1 VASGPESPVFT
12 GVLLPVLF
20 VMVQASMHRV
30 RTLTFLLAISVLA
43 FSASAQQSADAQF
56 ADRLTPASLET
67 SSSIPADNLAPVT
80 SGPALFRP
88 TTPKLQPQRKFF
100 DRRQLLALY
109 VHSGIRLADTIKTC
123 RSIAHGGVEDWIP
136 TQSCG
141 GIVAWQAGSV
151 GLALGVG
158 WLFHKHGH
166 HTLERI
172 TPWVGTGASV
182 AGLTKS
188 VFNIH

>member
-1 VASGPESPVFT
+1 
-12 GVLLPVLF
+12 
-20 VMVQASMHRV
+20 MVQASMHRV

-123 RSIAHGGVEDWIP
+123 RSI
-136 TQSCG
+136 
-141 GIVAWQAGSV
+141 
-151 GLALGVG
+151 
-158 WLFHKHGH
+158 
-166 HTLERI
+166 
-172 TPWVGTGASV
+172 
-182 AGLTKS
+182 
-188 VFNIH
+188 

>member
-1 VASGPESPVFT
+1 
-12 GVLLPVLF
+12 
-20 VMVQASMHRV
+20 MVQAFMLRV
-30 RTLTFLLAISVLA
+30 RTLTLSLAIGILA
-43 FSASAQQSADAQF
+43 LSASAQQASAQAP
-56 ADRLTPASLET
+56 DRLTPASLESAVST
-67 SSSIPADNLAPVT
+67 PADDLEPLPSGNAPYRAVA
-80 SGPALFRP
+80 PE
-88 TTPKLQPQRKFF
+88 QPSQHKFF
-100 DRRQLLALY
+100 DRQQLLALY
-109 VHSGIRLADTIKTC
+109 VHSGVRLADTIKTC

-172 TPWVGTGASV
+172 TPWIGTGAST

>member
-1 VASGPESPVFT
+1 
-12 GVLLPVLF
+12 
-20 VMVQASMHRV
+20 MHYV
-30 RTLTFLLAISVLA
+30 RILAFLLAISVLA
-43 FSASAQQSADAQF
+43 VSASAQQEANAPFDDHLA
-56 ADRLTPASLET
+56 PASLE
-67 SSSIPADNLAPVT
+67 SVRSMSGENLVPDPPKNALYRVVT
-80 SGPALFRP
+80 PEP
-88 TTPKLQPQRKFF
+88 PPHKFF
-100 DRRQLLALY
+100 DRQQLLALY

-123 RSIAHGGVEDWIP
+123 RAISHGGVEDWIP

-158 WLFHKHGH
+158 WLFHQHGH

-172 TPWVGTGASV
+172 TPWVGSGASV

>member
-1 VASGPESPVFT
+1 MPAPFA
-12 GVLLPVLF
+12 
-20 VMVQASMHRV
+20 MVQALMQHF
-30 RTLTFLLAISVLA
+30 RTLTSIFAVSVFTL
-43 FSASAQQSADAQF
+43 SAAAQQTASAQF
-56 ADRLTPASLET
+56 ADRLAPASLET
-67 SSSIPADNLAPVT
+67 AASIPADNLAPAP
-80 SGPALFRP
+80 SGNALFRAV
-88 TTPKLQPQRKFF
+88 TPEPPPQHKFF
-100 DRRQLLALY
+100 DRQQLLALY
-109 VHSGIRLADTIKTC
+109 VHGGVRLADTIKTC
-123 RSIAHGGVEDWIP
+123 RAISHGGVEDWIP

-141 GIVAWQAGSV
+141 GIAAWQAGSV

-188 VFNIH
+188 VFNIR